1 MKRRIEVAV
10 AFIGEDLICHLA
22 KALARA
28 RALHPGFAASAQL
41 GAGVIMD
48 EAEEL
53 WDAVTVDESQER
65 QNEEATD
72 VVVTG
77 LRFLNGEYTEEGR
90 RGLEQ
95 IFIFDDEGGGDGQ
108 GA

>member
-1 MKRRIEVAV
+1 MKRRIEAAV

-28 RALHPGFAASAQL
+28 RALHPEFAASAL
-41 GAGVIMD
+41 HGVNVILE
-48 EAEEL
+48 EAQEL
-53 WDAVTVDESQER
+53 WEASCTESQER
-65 QNEEATD
+65 QNAEATD

-77 LRFLNGEYTEEGR
+77 IRFLRGEYTEEGR

-95 IFIFDDEGGGDGQ
+95 IFVFDEDLDS
-108 GA
+108 

>member
-1 MKRRIEVAV
+1 MKRRIEAAV

-28 RALHPGFAASAQL
+28 RTLHPGFAASAQL

-95 IFIFDDEGGGDGQ
+95 IFVFDEDLDS
-108 GA
+108 

>member
-1 MKRRIEVAV
+1 MKRRTEAAV
-10 AFIGEDLICHLA
+10 ALIGEDLICHLA

-28 RALHPGFAASAQL
+28 RALHPEFATSAL
-41 GAGVIMD
+41 RGADAVLD
-48 EAEEL
+48 EALEL
-53 WDAVTVDESQER
+53 REAAGTESQER

-77 LRFLNGEYTEEGR
+77 IRFLNGEYTEEGR

-95 IFIFDDEGGGDGQ
+95 IFVFDEDLDS
-108 GA
+108 